1 MHLLTSP
8 VIKAEPTKDA
18 FAGAK
23 EQRMIMRFQILAI
36 SIVGSSL
43 PAAAHSGNSPA
54 NDFLT
59 GLIHPL
65 SGIDHLVPMIALGI
79 WAAVMGGRSLWLL
92 PMTFLSAMAM
102 GGSLG
107 QMNMPLPLTE
117 PVIVASAVILSV
129 FAVLRLRPMADRGTY
144 MRFRNRTWSCPR
156 HGTTRADLLPALR
169 HWLCSRYRHSSHER
183 NSHCLSDV

>member
-1 MHLLTSP
+1 M
-8 VIKAEPTKDA
+8 
-18 FAGAK
+18 
-23 EQRMIMRFQILAI
+23 MRFQILAI

-129 FAVLRLRPMADRGTY
+129 FAVLRLRFDQWLTVALTCV
-144 MRFRNRTWSCPR
+144 FAIA
-156 HGTTRADLLPALR
+156 HGHAHGMELPAQTSFLLYGIGFVAATAALHMSGILIAYLTSNTEVR
-169 HWLCSRYRHSSHER
+169 APRTTS
-183 NSHCLSDV
+183 